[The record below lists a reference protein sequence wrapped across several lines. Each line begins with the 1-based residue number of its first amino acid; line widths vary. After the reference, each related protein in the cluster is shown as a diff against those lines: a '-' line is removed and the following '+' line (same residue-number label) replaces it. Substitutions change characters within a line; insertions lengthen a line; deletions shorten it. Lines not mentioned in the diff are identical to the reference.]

1 MLTNLLTVVHTTN
14 FYKVGDSIGG
24 FLAPVAIIVFA
35 AMFIYAWVKYAK
47 L

>member
-1 MLTNLLTVVHTTN
+1 MLMNLLTVVHTTN
-14 FYKVGDSIGG
+14 FYKVGDSIGH

-35 AMFIYAWVKYAK
+35 AMFLYAWVKYAK